1 MAISD
6 RLARQLAALP
16 ARPGVYLWKDAE
28 GEIVYVGKAANLRTR
43 LPSYFAEEQGSTERE
58 FLREQ
63 IADLETIIV
72 PNEAQALLLENTLI
86 KEHQPKFNIRL
97 RDDKSYPQIAVTLAE
112 PFPRVLVVRRVTIPG
127 ARYFGPYTDV
137 ATLRQTLKIVRRIF
151 TVRSCS
157 WHLPEEAPN
166 RPCLDFHIDRCK
178 APCVAYQSVED
189 YRRMIDDVLLFLSGK
204 TLDVRAR
211 LRERMQEA
219 SNAQDYERAA
229 QLRDALKW
237 LDQLEQPQTVEV
249 VGGGDADAIS
259 LARDGDDAVGV
270 ILRIRDGKL
279 VAREQRFLEHVEH
292 APEGEVLRT
301 FLVGYYLPL
310 EQRAQRVVLPFAP
323 ADLEALRELVPGVD
337 FVVPQRGSAA
347 KLVEL
352 ADQNARHLLDSF
364 KIETFDIDE
373 RAADPVFA
381 LGRDLG
387 LPVVPRAM
395 VCIDISTNQG
405 RDTVGSLV
413 WFEGGRPRKA
423 EYRRYRIK
431 GVEGIDDF
439 AAMKEVVTRFLTR
452 RIAEN
457 IQIPDLIV
465 IDGGKGQLAA
475 AVEAAHAQGQERLP
489 IVSLAKREEEVFL
502 PGSGEP
508 LRLSRRSP
516 SLKLLQRAR
525 DEAHRFAVTYSRK
538 RRAQRTITSELL
550 RIPGIG
556 PARRRLLLERFGSLA
571 GVRTATP
578 TEIAALPGFSTK
590 LADRILDRLNPPPP
604 PPGFPPTPP
613 HPTPAGWVPPPPA
626 RDHLDVGV
634 FGVRSRSHLRCRR
647 LPRGVRGLRIAVPGA
662 LPRAPASR
670 GKESIGRGTATLDH
684 VALRR
689 LAAPARR
696 RAPGHTRRGRD
707 AAAQSGASRR
717 APRVRP
723 TLGQGR
729 KHEPHGIVQGPRTG
743 RRVHAPATTPRPIL
757 DQIRAFGAD
766 LILLDGHIGDCGI
779 AARLHADTTG
789 AIDVSTLRE
798 PYRIEGKKTLGLELA
813 EQLGWTLPDAIVY
826 PTGGGTGLIGMWKA
840 FQELRDSGWVHGPL
854 PRMYTVQASGCA
866 PVVQAFES
874 GADRCEPWPDPKTV
888 AAGLRVPSPLGDRL
902 MLRAL
907 RDSGGGAV
915 AVSDEAL
922 AAAAHELQV
931 AEGIDASPEGGA
943 ALSGAVALK
952 NRGVL
957 RPEQRVVLFN
967 TGAGWLYRA

>member
-16 ARPGVYLWKDAE
+16 ARPGVYMWKDAE
-28 GEIVYVGKAANLRTR
+28 GAILYVGKAANLRSR
-43 LPSYFAEEQGSTERE
+43 VPAYFAEEQGSTERE

-63 IADLETIIV
+63 IADIETIIV

-86 KEHQPKFNIRL
+86 KENQPKFNIRL

-112 PFPRVLVVRRVTIPG
+112 PFPRVLVVRRVAIPG

-137 ATLRQTLKIVRRIF
+137 ATLRQTLKIIRRIF

-157 WHLPEEAPN
+157 WNLPDDAPD

-178 APCVAYQSVED
+178 APCVGYQAVEA

-211 LRERMQEA
+211 LRERMHEA
-219 SNAQDYERAA
+219 SSAQDYERAA

-259 LARDGDDAVGV
+259 LARDGDDAAGV
-270 ILRIRDGKL
+270 ILRIRDGRL
-279 VAREQRFLEHVEH
+279 VAREHRFLEHVEH
-292 APEGEVLRT
+292 APEGDVLRT

-323 ADLEALRELVPGVD
+323 ADLDALRELTGGGVE

-364 KIETFDIDE
+364 KIESFDIDE

-387 LPVVPRAM
+387 LPIVPRAM

-405 RDTVGSLV
+405 RDTVGSLI

-439 AAMKEVVTRFLTR
+439 AAMKEVLSRFLTR
-452 RIAEN
+452 RIAEKK
-457 IQIPDLIV
+457 QIPDLIV
-465 IDGGKGQLAA
+465 IDGGKGQLGA
-475 AVEAAHAQGQERLP
+475 AVEAARSLGQEALP
-489 IVSLAKREEEVFL
+489 IVSLAKREEEVFV
-502 PGSGEP
+502 PGSADP

-525 DEAHRFAVTYSRK
+525 DEAHRFAVMYSRK

-578 TEIAALPGFSTK
+578 AEIASVPGFSTK
-590 LADRILDRLNPPPP
+590 LADRILDRL
-604 PPGFPPTPP
+604 
-613 HPTPAGWVPPPPA
+613 HQ
-626 RDHLDVGV
+626 
-634 FGVRSRSHLRCRR
+634 
-647 LPRGVRGLRIAVPGA
+647 
-662 LPRAPASR
+662 RA
-670 GKESIGRGTATLDH
+670 
-684 VALRR
+684 
-689 LAAPARR
+689 
-696 RAPGHTRRGRD
+696 
-707 AAAQSGASRR
+707 
-717 APRVRP
+717 
-723 TLGQGR
+723 
-729 KHEPHGIVQGPRTG
+729 
-743 RRVHAPATTPRPIL
+743 
-757 DQIRAFGAD
+757 
-766 LILLDGHIGDCGI
+766 
-779 AARLHADTTG
+779 
-789 AIDVSTLRE
+789 
-798 PYRIEGKKTLGLELA
+798 
-813 EQLGWTLPDAIVY
+813 
-826 PTGGGTGLIGMWKA
+826 
-840 FQELRDSGWVHGPL
+840 
-854 PRMYTVQASGCA
+854 
-866 PVVQAFES
+866 
-874 GADRCEPWPDPKTV
+874 
-888 AAGLRVPSPLGDRL
+888 
-902 MLRAL
+902 
-907 RDSGGGAV
+907 
-915 AVSDEAL
+915 
-922 AAAAHELQV
+922 
-931 AEGIDASPEGGA
+931 
-943 ALSGAVALK
+943 
-952 NRGVL
+952 
-957 RPEQRVVLFN
+957 
-967 TGAGWLYRA
+967 